1 MCHNSRRF
9 WNRSEER
16 MSRTTWGLMFSSSR
30 QGGQSKL
37 SICIILYSWYVSSK
51 ALREGGKIGK
61 WMGSST
67 KVAILEWV
75 QVQGI
80 YSRHGGQK
88 EESGPKRR
96 DFDAHA
102 RTDERVHLEQD
113 CHCWAEDMHGRPN
126 TKFGLHRGDVGAPD
140 IYTVGK
146 EKFLRKEVVGSQGR
160 APQVHKRAR
169 LAQHWVWDHVWWRA
183 PSYGVVWCETFEK
196 ERWWMTWWKE
206 SKWFTNIIAW
216 IRWR

>member
-1 MCHNSRRF
+1 MCHNSRWF

-61 WMGSST
+61 WMGSWT

-113 CHCWAEDMHGRPN
+113 CRCWAEDMHGRPN

-140 IYTVGK
+140 VIRLK
-146 EKFLRKEVVGSQGR
+146 ALDSQFKALGSWSVQTSNLCTINFH
-160 APQVHKRAR
+160 QNNHKK
-169 LAQHWVWDHVWWRA
+169 VTTPGNHVLKVLK
-183 PSYGVVWCETFEK
+183 P
-196 ERWWMTWWKE
+196 E
-206 SKWFTNIIAW
+206 SCHDAML
-216 IRWR
+216 